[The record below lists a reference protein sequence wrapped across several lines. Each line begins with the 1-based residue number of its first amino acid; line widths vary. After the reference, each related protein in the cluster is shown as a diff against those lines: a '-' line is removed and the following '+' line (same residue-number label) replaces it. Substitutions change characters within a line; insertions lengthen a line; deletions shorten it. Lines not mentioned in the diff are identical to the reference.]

1 MVLGRFNYIYY
12 IFICDLF
19 KVNILLLYTGNVSQT
34 SKHGL
39 IVYSLS
45 INSRNVFAGL
55 CAALYYFCI
64 HNDATRIHTNPAA
77 RENFAIPFIIS
88 QIYFLTVW
96 IEHNNRYYANIDK
109 QKDETS
115 PATVVPT
122 VQEDD
127 RSNHFKLGFFTSF
140 AILAWDFSTYIFATQ
155 IFIILLMVKMHLI
168 KRRHLFLQNFILA
181 HIMARLIANNIVKYG
196 WIEFH
201 QKPMNFDC
209 SALITLLLYI
219 VQKYPTKQQRLRTIE
234 RIILRI
240 FLLIMALTTVFE
252 LVSERNFYSQYMDVL
267 LTKLYLKE
275 PTFSALLL
283 MCRKDYKFIDFDTL
297 KAYNCLFASK
307 VLIVFMLTWVV
318 HWLKRRRDIDE
329 HSDDQIQRA
338 KNYLLEDYLEENKL
352 SMADLAK
359 IEKNSKLQKCMDLLK
374 SCNYDY
380 ERYKEERKRIDD
392 EENKEK
398 PQIERDAFLNE
409 VRKFKS
415 VISESTE
422 PSSTGDPPN
431 GEQTSRNGNQKTDT
445 QSTSKEEVINT
456 TNSVSD
462 NQVYNWRKLL
472 TIERPE
478 YFYNLAQTAAF
489 FLLTVLIFKVK
500 YVLTPFL
507 CVVATTFPPKALL
520 PRNYGL
526 WLIYAIVIGSC
537 MIDRGIH
544 NIKEQYNLKEGVDT
558 VENSE
563 QNDLHDML
571 KWIKSNT
578 DRTEVFAGPDDIIG
592 LVLLAT
598 GRPIANNALN
608 NHPQMK
614 YVQF

>member
-12 IFICDLF
+12 IFICDLS
-19 KVNILLLYTGNVSQT
+19 KVNILLYTGNVSQ
-34 SKHGL
+34 SPKHGL
-39 IVYSLS
+39 IVYSFS

-96 IEHNNRYYANIDK
+96 IEHNNRFYANIDK

-115 PATVVPT
+115 PATVAPP

-127 RSNHFKLGFFTSF
+127 RSNHFKLGFFTAF

-155 IFIILLMVKMHLI
+155 IFIILLMVKMRLI

-307 VLIVFMLTWVV
+307 ILIVFMLTWVV

-422 PSSTGDPPN
+422 PSTTGDQPN
-431 GEQTSRNGNQKTDT
+431 GDQTSRNGNQKTDT

-456 TNSVSD
+456 TNSVSE

-472 TIERPE
+472 TIERSE

-544 NIKEQYNLKEGVDT
+544 NIKEQYNLKEGAET

-563 QNDLHDML
+563 QHDLHDML

-614 YVQF
+614 YVN